1 MSTLPENITLIN
13 QIKNISK
20 EWITVSFVNSETGSI
35 EPHQEAVFR
44 VKNENKG
51 FQSEDLSIN
60 LYQWYFTYLK
70 NKIKPYVFTDL
81 NFALL
86 KNA

>member
-35 EPHQEAVFR
+35 EPHHEAVFR
-44 VKNENKG
+44 VKNEKKG
-51 FQSEDLSIN
+51 SNRRIFQSIYTSGILRTQTIR
-60 LYQWYFTYLK
+60 
-70 NKIKPYVFTDL
+70 
-81 NFALL
+81 
-86 KNA
+86 

>member
-20 EWITVSFVNSETGSI
+20 ECITVSFVNSETISI
-35 EPHQEAVFR
+35 EPHHEAVFR
-44 VKNENKG
+44 VKNEKKG
-51 FQSEDLSIN
+51 FQSEDISIN
-60 LYQWYFTYLK
+60 LYQWCFTYLN
-70 NKIKPYVFTDL
+70 NKIKPYVFKDL
-81 NFALL
+81 NFELL